1 MSCGGR
7 DRLPPFREQSWM
19 SASPPLIDRFIPHP
33 DVRERFETTIRAPA
47 AVVMQVA
54 SDFDMQS
61 LPLVKAIF
69 WLREKAMRSGRAAPR
84 TPRGILEETKALGWG
99 LLADQP
105 SRLVICGAKCQ
116 PWLANVKFSAI
127 APEEFEAFAEP
138 GQVKIAWTLEAIEL
152 GPALTRFAQ
161 ETRAVATDEPAR
173 TAFRRYWRWARF
185 GIIAIRLL
193 LLPTVRREAE
203 QQWAARKVHK

>member
-1 MSCGGR
+1 
-7 DRLPPFREQSWM
+7 M
-19 SASPPLIDRFIPHP
+19 SASPPLLDRFIAHP
-33 DVRERFETTIRAPA
+33 DVSERFETIIRAPA

-69 WLREKAMRSGRAAPR
+69 WFREKALRSGSAAPR
-84 TPRGILEETKALGWG
+84 RPQGILEETKALGWG
-99 LLADQP
+99 LLAEQP
-105 SRLVICGAKCQ
+105 GRLVICGAKCQ

-127 APEEFEAFAEP
+127 APEDFEACSESAH
-138 GQVKIAWTLEAIEL
+138 VKIAWTLEAIEL
-152 GPALTRFAQ
+152 GPRLTRFAQ
-161 ETRAVATDEPAR
+161 ETRVVATDEQGR

-193 LLPTVRREAE
+193 LLPAVRRAAE
-203 QQWAARKVHK
+203 QQWATGKVHN

>member
-1 MSCGGR
+1 MSCGGS
-7 DRLPPFREQSWM
+7 DRLPPFPEQSCM
-19 SASPPLIDRFIPHP
+19 SASPSLLDRYIPHP

-54 SDFDMQS
+54 SGFDMQS

-69 WLREKAMRSGRAAPR
+69 WFREKAMRGGSPAPR
-84 TPRGILEETKALGWG
+84 RPQGILEETKGLGWG
-99 LLADQP
+99 LLAEQP

-127 APEEFEAFAEP
+127 APDAFEACAEP
-138 GQVKIAWTLEAIEL
+138 GHVKIAWTLEASEL

-161 ETRAVATDEPAR
+161 ETRAVATDAQAR
-173 TAFRRYWRWARF
+173 AAFRRYWRWARF

-193 LLPTVRREAE
+193 LLPAVRRAAE
-203 QQWAARKVHK
+203 QQWAAGKVHN

>member
-1 MSCGGR
+1 
-7 DRLPPFREQSWM
+7 M
-19 SASPPLIDRFIPHP
+19 SASPTLLDRFIPHP

-69 WLREKAMRSGRAAPR
+69 WFREKAMRGGSPVPR
-84 TPRGILEETKALGWG
+84 RPQGILEEAKALGWG
-99 LLADQP
+99 LLAEQP
-105 SRLVICGAKCQ
+105 GRLVICGAKCQ
-116 PWLANVKFSAI
+116 PWLANVRFSAI
-127 APEEFEAFAEP
+127 APGEFEACAEP

-193 LLPTVRREAE
+193 LLPAVRRAAE
-203 QQWAARKVHK
+203 QQWAAGKVHN